1 MDINYSELN
10 NEGSELNTKYITE
23 CTKVDTKKVTTLD
36 ETRELKYN
44 YWRDDTNFN
53 SKYYAFV
60 YLFKFDVKI
69 NFDTDTEKDFKILKL
84 EMEEKAKKEGDYH
97 YVKEEFLIQGFQKE
111 IKCRKESS
119 RLLDIVFFCIAFIF
133 SFIGYSFIIYMFI
146 TVERNIKI
154 IKSVFKHNNSS
165 DNSTKDSINNSFDE
179 AGTKS
184 KKGKKYEPLIP
195 LENE

>member
-1 MDINYSELN
+1 M
-10 NEGSELNTKYITE
+10 
-23 CTKVDTKKVTTLD
+23 
-36 ETRELKYN
+36 
-44 YWRDDTNFN
+44 
-53 SKYYAFV
+53 
-60 YLFKFDVKI
+60 
-69 NFDTDTEKDFKILKL
+69 
-84 EMEEKAKKEGDYH
+84 
-97 YVKEEFLIQGFQKE
+97 QKE

-119 RLLDIVFFCIAFIF
+119 CLLDSVFFCIAFIF
-133 SFIGYSFIIYMFI
+133 SFIGYSFIINMFI